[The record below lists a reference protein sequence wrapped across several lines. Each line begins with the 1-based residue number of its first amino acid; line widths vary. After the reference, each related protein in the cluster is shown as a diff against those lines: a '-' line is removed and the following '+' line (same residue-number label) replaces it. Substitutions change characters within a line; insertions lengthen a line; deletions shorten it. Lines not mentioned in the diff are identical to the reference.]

1 MEEERAVSARV
12 VEILLQ
18 DTWGDANY
26 IGLTGL
32 QVVGRGGVAVA
43 LTDAQ
48 LTATPRDLNEIP
60 GNRYSKY
67 SCTSKASKLS
77 SSVHHHEAALER
89 LSFDSVSLARGYL
102 EV

>member
-18 DTWGDANY
+18 DTWGDTNY

-60 GNRYSKY
+60 GNRFS
-67 SCTSKASKLS
+67 
-77 SSVHHHEAALER
+77 
-89 LSFDSVSLARGYL
+89 
-102 EV
+102 